1 MLKIR
6 ISLENLQLYRNFMN
20 TLNSK
25 GIILKLIFWENLKE
39 ALNET
44 KTIKKRKFRETKDV

>member
-1 MLKIR
+1 
-6 ISLENLQLYRNFMN
+6 MN
-20 TLNSK
+20 TLNTK

-44 KTIKKRKFRETKDV
+44 KTIRKRKFRQTKDV

>member
-6 ISLENLQLYRNFMN
+6 IFLENLQLYRNFMN
-20 TLNSK
+20 TLNTK

-44 KTIKKRKFRETKDV
+44 KTIRNRKFRETKDV

>member
-1 MLKIR
+1 
-6 ISLENLQLYRNFMN
+6 MN
-20 TLNSK
+20 TLNTK
-25 GIILKLIFWENLKE
+25 GIILKLLFWENLKE

>member
-1 MLKIR
+1 MHKIR
-6 ISLENLQLYRNFMN
+6 ILLENLQIYRNFMN
-20 TLNSK
+20 TLNTY

-44 KTIKKRKFRETKDV
+44 KTIRKRKFRQTKGV